1 MSTPDLGQ
9 TPDEVEEAFGDKIN
23 QSLIDAVET
32 ICSILKTHQDHVRPF
47 EAAQVVRAFVPA
59 INLATDLDPDFIREE
74 LVNLGS
80 LTGDALGE
88 LLLAMP
94 IMEPTSNELLDMHL
108 AVDVANALGP
118 DHAQNWYR
126 FIVLVT
132 KLA

>member
-1 MSTPDLGQ
+1 MTNPEIEQ
-9 TPDEVEEAFGDKIN
+9 TPEEIEEAFGDKIN

-32 ICSILKTHQDHVRPF
+32 ICSILETHPGHVRPF
-47 EAAQVVRAFVPA
+47 EVAQVVRAFVPA
-59 INLATDLDPDFIREE
+59 INLASDLDPNFLREE

-80 LTGDALGE
+80 LTGDAIGE

-94 IMEPTSNELLDMHL
+94 IVEPTSNELLDQHL